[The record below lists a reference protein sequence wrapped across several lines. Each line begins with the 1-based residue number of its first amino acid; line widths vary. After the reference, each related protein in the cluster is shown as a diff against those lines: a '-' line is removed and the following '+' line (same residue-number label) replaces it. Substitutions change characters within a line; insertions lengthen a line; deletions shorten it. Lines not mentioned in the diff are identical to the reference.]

1 MQVLVTD
8 THLTN
13 IANAIR
19 TKSGTTKRYTP
30 AEMAAAILSLTSSA
44 AGETGGTTPPAP
56 PPVPPPVQPPS
67 GRTKVGGFTV
77 TATESGAL
85 TGFTLGKIIM
95 ALPNHQ
101 IVKFRAVIFCPTGL
115 ALESMM
121 VSDFANGRAWHKTNA
136 YCSAP
141 TRTVVSGGTNYVMEW
156 EELID
161 ITESTEYRYDDD
173 KSNDKLTY
181 YCCAESKVKAV
192 GDGIEPLT
200 GATLTVEAF
209 V

>member
-19 TKSGTTKRYTP
+19 AKSGTTTRYKP
-30 AEMAAAILSLTSSA
+30 GDMAAAILQISTAST
-44 AGETGGTTPPAP
+44 EGGTPPAP
-56 PPVPPPVQPPS
+56 PPPPPS
-67 GRTKVGGFTV
+67 GAKTRVGGFTV

-141 TRTVVSGGTNYVMEW
+141 TRNVVSGGTNYVMEW

-161 ITESTEYRYDDD
+161 ITESTDYRYDDD

-192 GDGIEPLT
+192 GDGTEPLT
-200 GATLTVEAF
+200 GATLTVEAYA
-209 V
+209 

>member
-44 AGETGGTTPPAP
+44 AGETGGTTPLA
-56 PPVPPPVQPPS
+56 PPPVQPPS
-67 GRTKVGGFTV
+67 GRTKVGGFTM
-77 TATESGAL
+77 TAKEDGSLSGYTA
-85 TGFTLGKIIM
+85 GKIMM
-95 ALPNHQ
+95 ALPNHR
-101 IVKFRAVIFCPTGL
+101 IAAFRATVFCPTGVT
-115 ALESMM
+115 LEVMA
-121 VSDFANGRAWHKTNA
+121 VSDFAGGRAWKAGNA
-136 YCSAP
+136 YVTSP
-141 TRTVVSGGTNYVMEW
+141 VRTDVAGGTNYVMEW
-156 EELID
+156 EELVR
-161 ITESTEYRYDDD
+161 ITDSKDYLYDDD

-181 YCCAESKVKAV
+181 YCCSETKVKAA
-192 GDGIEPLT
+192 DSTALT

>member
-44 AGETGGTTPPAP
+44 AGETGGTTPPAH
-56 PPVPPPVQPPS
+56 PPVHPPVQPPS
-67 GRTKVGGFTV
+67 GRTKVGGFTM
-77 TATESGAL
+77 TAKEDGSLSGYTA
-85 TGFTLGKIIM
+85 GKIMM
-95 ALPNHQ
+95 ALPNHR
-101 IVKFRAVIFCPTGL
+101 IAAFRATVFCPTGVT
-115 ALESMM
+115 LEVMA
-121 VSDFANGRAWHKTNA
+121 VSDFAGGRAWNNRNA
-136 YCSAP
+136 YVTSP
-141 TRTVVSGGTNYVMEW
+141 VRTDVAGGTNHVMEW
-156 EELID
+156 EEPVS
-161 ITESTEYRYDDD
+161 ITDSKDYLYDDD

-181 YCCAESKVKAV
+181 YCCSETKVKAA
-192 GDGIEPLT
+192 DSTALT

>member
-19 TKSGTTKRYTP
+19 TKSGTTKRYKP
-30 AEMAAAILSLTSSA
+30 GDMAAAILQISTSST
-44 AGETGGTTPPAP
+44 EGGTPPAP
-56 PPVPPPVQPPS
+56 PPS
-67 GRTKVGGFTV
+67 GVKTRVGGFTV

-156 EELID
+156 EELVS
-161 ITESTEYRYDDD
+161 ITDSKDYLYDDD

-181 YCCAESKVKAV
+181 YCCSETKVKAA
-192 GDGIEPLT
+192 DSTALT

>member
-30 AEMAAAILSLTSSA
+30 AEMAAAILSLTNSA

-56 PPVPPPVQPPS
+56 PPVQPPS
-67 GRTKVGGFTV
+67 GRTKVGGFTM
-77 TATESGAL
+77 TAKEDGSLSGYTA
-85 TGFTLGKIIM
+85 GKIMM
-95 ALPNHQ
+95 ALPNHR
-101 IVKFRAVIFCPTGL
+101 IAAFRATVFCPTGVT
-115 ALESMM
+115 LEAMA
-121 VSDFANGRAWHKTNA
+121 VSDFAGGRAWNNRNA
-136 YCSAP
+136 YVTSP
-141 TRTVVSGGTNYVMEW
+141 VRTDAAGGTNHVMEW
-156 EELID
+156 EEPVS
-161 ITESTEYRYDDD
+161 ITDSKDYLYDDD

-181 YCCAESKVKAV
+181 YCCSETKVKAA
-192 GDGIEPLT
+192 DSTALT

>member
-30 AEMAAAILSLTSSA
+30 AEMATAILSLTNSA

-56 PPVPPPVQPPS
+56 PPAPPPVQPPS
-67 GRTKVGGFTV
+67 GRTKVGGFTM
-77 TATESGAL
+77 TAKEDGSLSGYTA
-85 TGFTLGKIIM
+85 GKIMM
-95 ALPNHQ
+95 ALPNHR
-101 IVKFRAVIFCPTGL
+101 IAAFRATVFCPTGI
-115 ALESMM
+115 ALDGMGI
-121 VSDFANGRAWHKTNA
+121 SDFAGGRAWKAGNA
-136 YCSAP
+136 YVTSP
-141 TRTVVSGGTNYVMEW
+141 VRTDVAGGTNYVMEW
-156 EELID
+156 EELVN
-161 ITESTEYRYDDD
+161 ITDSKDYLYDDD

-181 YCCAESKVKAV
+181 YCCSETKVKAA
-192 GDGIEPLT
+192 DSTALT

>member
-56 PPVPPPVQPPS
+56 PPAPPPVQTPS
-67 GRTKVGGFTV
+67 GRTKVGGFTM
-77 TATESGAL
+77 TAKEDGSLSGYTA
-85 TGFTLGKIIM
+85 GKIMM
-95 ALPNHQ
+95 ALPNHR
-101 IVKFRAVIFCPTGL
+101 IAAFRATVFCPTGVT
-115 ALESMM
+115 LEAMA
-121 VSDFANGRAWHKTNA
+121 VSDFAGGRAWNNRNA
-136 YCSAP
+136 YVTSP
-141 TRTVVSGGTNYVMEW
+141 VRTDAAGGTNYVMEW
-156 EELID
+156 EELVS
-161 ITESTEYRYDDD
+161 ITDSKDYLYDDD

-181 YCCAESKVKAV
+181 YCCSETKVKAA
-192 GDGIEPLT
+192 DSTALT